1 MQISV
6 SHGHLEAQLRPEDG
20 PLRGAAVV
28 CHPHPLHGGTMHT
41 KAVFRTAQALNSVG
55 IRALRFNFRGV
66 GHSTGS
72 YDDGMGEQEDVKAAL
87 DFLETQTPGVPLFLA
102 GFSFGSIVGLRV
114 AQEDPR
120 VRACLGLGLPLAS
133 YDFSFL
139 AELNRPV
146 RIVQGEEDQFGSGAA
161 VAEFLKEL
169 GPHISLVRIPKSDHF
184 FHDRFPALQEAV
196 SSFFLPHGPAAHL
209 LLADDSPR
217 PAESEAS

>member
-1 MQISV
+1 MQIPV

-41 KAVFRTAQALNSVG
+41 KAIFRTAQALNSVG

-72 YDDGMGEQEDVKAAL
+72 YGDGVGEREDVKAAL
-87 DFLETQTPGVPLFLA
+87 DFLEADAPGVPLFLA
-102 GFSFGSIVGLRV
+102 GFSFGSMVGLSL
-114 AQEDPR
+114 ALDDPR
-120 VRACLGLGLPLAS
+120 IRACVGLGLPLSS

-161 VAEFLKEL
+161 VADFLEEL

-184 FHDRFPALQEAV
+184 FHDRFDALQEAV
-196 SSFFLPHGPAAHL
+196 ASFFLPQGPAAYL
-209 LLADDSPR
+209 LLDDESLR
-217 PAESEAS
+217 PPESEAS